1 MSVNFQFKP
10 SLPLNRFE
18 AIRAHK
24 IDLFWIY
31 FSLTFC
37 FLLNWEK
44 LTCKLQMIFRK
55 ISYYETPGSHR
66 F

>member
-10 SLPLNRFE
+10 SSPLNRFE
-18 AIRAHK
+18 TIRAHK
-24 IDLFWIY
+24 IDLFWIH

-44 LTCKLQMIFRK
+44 LTSKLQMIFRQ